1 VHRVCRDKLRTSK
14 LKPSHHTE
22 TPAAV
27 AVAVALQVRIFFRAE
42 QGCVPRRVTAIYAHL
57 ILIVWV
63 PGNNAAAAAT
73 SLSSLP
79 FPSLPFPSLPFPSL
93 PLLARYSMQATA
105 DLTSTGSSSREAQQR
120 HSSQATQV
128 WFEHSRVQ

>member
-1 VHRVCRDKLRTSK
+1 M
-14 LKPSHHTE
+14 
-22 TPAAV
+22 

-73 SLSSLP
+73 SLSSP
-79 FPSLPFPSLPFPSL
+79 
-93 PLLARYSMQATA
+93 RYSMQATA